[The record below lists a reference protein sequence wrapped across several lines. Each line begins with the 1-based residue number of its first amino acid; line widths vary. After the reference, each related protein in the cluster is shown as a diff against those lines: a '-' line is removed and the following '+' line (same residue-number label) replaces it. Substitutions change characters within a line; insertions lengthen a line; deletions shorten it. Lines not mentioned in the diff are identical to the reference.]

1 MYSSAPLRFVALLSA
16 LGTCH
21 ARGQRLRLSL
31 FFCSHGASRVCGVL
45 LSEITP
51 LPARQPHNSHTI
63 YFLDGGL
70 PLSASSDLERFAATL
85 EQTVPARDLKAA
97 QIPSTAALTGVHPE
111 LVLPQ
116 NVQHIGPVRGTKH
129 CERFAR
135 FARATTSVTHRI
147 NSTCGTAL
155 RAVSFTAVR
164 VGFLPCA
171 AFLFSNEIAKL
182 HVARCVLTGSATQ
195 RPWTRSYSMPG

>member
-1 MYSSAPLRFVALLSA
+1 MEHRTFV
-16 LGTCH
+16 C
-21 ARGQRLRLSL
+21 
-31 FFCSHGASRVCGVL
+31 VGVL
-45 LSEITP
+45 LSENTP

-97 QIPSTAALTGVHPE
+97 QIPSTAALTGVRPE

-116 NVQHIGPVRGTKH
+116 NVEQSSGAVRGTKH
-129 CERFAR
+129 CERFAPVCT
-135 FARATTSVTHRI
+135 ATTSVTHRTS
-147 NSTCGTAL
+147 STYGTAL
-155 RAVSFTAVR
+155 RVLSFTAVR